1 MRNVADISSSR
12 MEVEDRAGRKF
23 FGLLPIV
30 PIPGRTRGRRGGRGD
45 GIISVKGNP

>member
-1 MRNVADISSSR
+1 MG
-12 MEVEDRAGRKF
+12 RASEECGRYFEQPDGSGRKFF

-30 PIPGRTRGRRGGRGD
+30 PIPGRTRERRGD